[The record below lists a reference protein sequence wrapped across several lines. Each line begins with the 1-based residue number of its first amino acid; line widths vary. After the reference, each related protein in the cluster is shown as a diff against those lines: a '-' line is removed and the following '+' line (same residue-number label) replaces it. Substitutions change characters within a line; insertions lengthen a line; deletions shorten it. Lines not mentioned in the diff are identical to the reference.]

1 VGVVRTLSV
10 VVEPMEPADWP
21 AVRAIFQ
28 AGIETGDATLEAEA
42 PEWQTWDAAHRSE
55 GRLIALDAVGRE
67 RTVLGWAALTPVS
80 GRCVYEGVA
89 EVSVYV
95 APEARGRGVGTA
107 LLEALATA
115 SEEAGIWT
123 LQAHILR
130 ENAASVALHERVG
143 FRVVGVRE
151 RLGRDPGGR
160 WRDILLMERRTP
172 AIE

>member
-1 VGVVRTLSV
+1 MQTVSV
-10 VVEPMEPADWP
+10 LIESMQPTDWP

-42 PEWQTWDAAHRSE
+42 PEWETWDASHRSE
-55 GRLIALDAVGRE
+55 ARLIAVDPSRPE
-67 RTVLGWAALTPVS
+67 RPVVGWAALTPVS
-80 GRCVYEGVA
+80 GRCVYDGVA

-95 APEARGRGVGTA
+95 APEARGRGVGTI
-107 LLEALATA
+107 LLDALAAA

-130 ENAASVALHERVG
+130 ENAASLALHERVG

-151 RLGRDPGGR
+151 RLGRDPDGH
-160 WRDILLMERRTP
+160 WRDIVLMERRSP
-172 AIE
+172 FVE